1 MTRILRILSGGA
13 AQGLV
18 GRVQATFEQQ
28 QACRIEGTF
37 GAVGLMKEKLIAGD
51 LCDLLILSDA
61 LVQGLVAEGR
71 VDPSSVRPIGG
82 VKTGVAIKRGR
93 AEVAIRNVDELKA
106 LLQSAPAIYFPDPVK
121 ATAGIHFMKVLKALG
136 LAEQASRLR
145 TFPNGATAMA
155 ALAQAPEADA
165 VGCTQVTEILITQ
178 GVQLTGLLP
187 PPHELTT
194 VYTAAVARDALEP
207 QLAREL
213 IATLSSSQHADTR
226 RACGFVDAAS

>member
-1 MTRILRILSGGA
+1 MPTTLNILSGGA

-18 GRVQATFEQQ
+18 ARLQPAFEREHD
-28 QACRIEGTF
+28 CRIGGTF

-71 VDPSSVRPIGG
+71 ADASTVRPIGG
-82 VKTGVAIKRGR
+82 VKTGVAIKQGR
-93 AEVAIRNVDELKA
+93 AAVKIRSVDDLRA

-121 ATAGIHFMKVLKALG
+121 ATAGIHFMKVLQALG
-136 LAEQASRLR
+136 LAGDQGRLR

-187 PPHELTT
+187 APHELTT
-194 VYTAAVARDALEP
+194 VYTAAVRKQANE
-207 QLAREL
+207 REL
-213 IATLSSSQHADTR
+213 ASALLAALAAPEAAATR
-226 RACGFVDAAS
+226 RECGFD